1 MPFPSAHLGMGLLL
15 KQSFIQPV
23 VKSLISSCV
32 LREKAEGN
40 GKIIMSKKLFL
51 LDLWWV
57 L

>member
-40 GKIIMSKKLFL
+40 GKIIMSKKFFL